1 MMSPLLEADCK
12 TMMNLNDYP
21 CTCEGNEEAKMDT
34 LTSSVLRNTKQ
45 IHGIKNRLVGREPF
59 PLIVT
64 RLMCYCSWLF
74 MNYGCPGLTH
84 KACLYHKL
92 F

>member
-12 TMMNLNDYP
+12 TITKLNDYP

-34 LTSSVLRNTKQ
+34 LPSSVLRKLYKTDTWCQ
-45 IHGIKNRLVGREPF
+45 EQAGRRGTISF
-59 PLIVT
+59 NSYTSDVL
-64 RLMCYCSWLF
+64 LLF
-74 MNYGCPGLTH
+74 MNYGCSGLTD

>member
-1 MMSPLLEADCK
+1 MSPLLEADCK
-12 TMMNLNDYP
+12 TMTNLNDYP

-34 LTSSVLRNTKQ
+34 DKQ
-45 IHGIKNRLVGREPF
+45 RFEEYKTDTWCQEQLVCREPF
-59 PLIVT
+59 PLMVT
-64 RLMCYCSWLF
+64 SLMCYCSGLF
-74 MNYGCPGLTH
+74 MNYGCSGLND